1 MTIAQFWG
9 SVLHLPLCP
18 RFPLRATQGLSLLLH
33 PTTSLVQVVYSLL
46 TTLMQT
52 MVRIHLSWGGSLPL
66 RGQAAL
72 QRFCLSYGP
81 GGCSAWLVRKRGG
94 GELIHV
100 ICSINAYHMPAT
112 WWAHSGHWGHSSKK
126 VACSPGLCGQ
136 VERLTTDRRTRM
148 LCVRRGW
155 RTGGSDEKDYVR
167 VIYAEA

>member
-100 ICSINAYHMPAT
+100 ICSINAYHMLAT

-126 VACSPGLCGQ
+126 VDRSLQPWPLWSSGEADNGQ
-136 VERLTTDRRTRM
+136 ADKDAVCQEGMEDRGR
-148 LCVRRGW
+148 
-155 RTGGSDEKDYVR
+155 
-167 VIYAEA
+167 